1 MLRLMKLKLICI
13 YIEHKAWPKWVVPPL
28 ATCPCWKV
36 VLQLRQ
42 AVGTCWWSPR
52 CLKHPQNSTGG
63 FSLSWRWKPWGF
75 LWNQDATLLLVPL
88 SRWTASLAMED
99 RAPKEYAFLYCH
111 VWGLRLS
118 SAHFQHHWGHHLHSK
133 QDSLDKGPDKA
144 HPIQQWA
151 KMLPGLFFK
160 SGYFHLVTWNVPG
173 PTRAP
178 GGSCRTFLWA
188 LKTSDKLWPISS
200 FKIKESDD
208 SAGFLAYLGTGP
220 VHHQKFAQRPIQTDL
235 EVLWLK
241 LERWPKAPCCPDPQS
256 LHPRFTVLHLLPTG
270 LWLLTQS
277 QSHLMAS

>member
-111 VWGLRLS
+111 VWGLSDYPLPIFSTTGVTISTVSKTAWTKGLTRHIPFNNEPKCCQACFS
-118 SAHFQHHWGHHLHSK
+118 S
-133 QDSLDKGPDKA
+133 
-144 HPIQQWA
+144 
-151 KMLPGLFFK
+151 
-160 SGYFHLVTWNVPG
+160 
-173 PTRAP
+173 
-178 GGSCRTFLWA
+178 
-188 LKTSDKLWPISS
+188 
-200 FKIKESDD
+200 
-208 SAGFLAYLGTGP
+208 LAI
-220 VHHQKFAQRPIQTDL
+220 FI
-235 EVLWLK
+235 W
-241 LERWPKAPCCPDPQS
+241 
-256 LHPRFTVLHLLPTG
+256 
-270 LWLLTQS
+270 
-277 QSHLMAS
+277 